1 MIGKTA
7 MVNIKPSRS
16 HPETAPPE
24 MFDAGVNHRAKI
36 GFVLLATEQTIESDM
51 FKLCPQGVGLHFTRA
66 SNPDSITIDT
76 FNAQLPDLSRA
87 ASTLL
92 PDGSL
97 DVICYACT
105 SGSIVMGEEKIFAAL
120 QKGAPYAQ
128 PTSLITSVM
137 AGVRA
142 LDATKIAVA
151 TPYLDEIN
159 RLEAIYLEENGF
171 DVVEIQ
177 GLNLEK
183 DSDMVRVTPDFL
195 MEFAASVDHPEAEAL
210 FISCGALR
218 SIEIIDRLEERLN
231 KPVICSNQA
240 MAWHCLRQSGIK
252 DHISGY
258 GTLLRA
264 Y

>member
-1 MIGKTA
+1 
-7 MVNIKPSRS
+7 
-16 HPETAPPE
+16 
-24 MFDAGVNHRAKI
+24 
-36 GFVLLATEQTIESDM
+36 L
-51 FKLCPQGVGLHFTRA
+51 
-66 SNPDSITIDT
+66 
-76 FNAQLPDLSRA
+76 
-87 ASTLL
+87 
-92 PDGSL
+92 
-97 DVICYACT
+97 
-105 SGSIVMGEEKIFAAL
+105 
-120 QKGAPYAQ
+120 
-128 PTSLITSVM
+128 
-137 AGVRA
+137 RA

-171 DVVEIQ
+171 DVVEIK

-195 MEFAASVDHPEAEAL
+195 MEFAASVDCPEADAL

-218 SIEIIDRLEERLN
+218 SIEIIDRLEEKLN

-240 MAWHCLRQSGIK
+240 MAWHCLRQSEIK